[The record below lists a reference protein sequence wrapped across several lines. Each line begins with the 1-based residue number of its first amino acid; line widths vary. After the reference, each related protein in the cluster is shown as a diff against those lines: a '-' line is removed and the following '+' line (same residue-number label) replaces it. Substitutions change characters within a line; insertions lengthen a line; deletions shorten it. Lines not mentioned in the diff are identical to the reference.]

1 LSPYGFNSEQLTTIY
16 SHVRNDASGKE
27 FIAEKYRLVVDRKYI
42 YVHLQEGSKN
52 TFLQIETIP
61 FTCDVGNKKITISY
75 SDAAPTTFDKNNKD
89 IMIDASNIKL
99 PLTIRNWNEGDYMYP
114 LGMKMK
120 KKKVSDIFINKKIP
134 KHKKSEL
141 LFFFSADNLFFVEG
155 IGIDER
161 YKIKEDTKTFI
172 ILLFQLYMINGQK
185 VNTNQ
190 NKSFIIFNKDTIAL
204 INDKKSEL
212 KFISSSTIHK
222 KYKIPK
228 YYLELQSEILDPI
241 SLETSSIYSSELINH
256 FYISDELKDYNND
269 NDFKIK
275 IIIENKEFDII
286 TLEFYRIRNRKTN
299 RIVINNSNPYKSEFF
314 KAYFEKGDIIIFTF
328 IGCKLENNS
337 CNNNY
342 HYLILNTKL
351 QIE

>member
-1 LSPYGFNSEQLTTIY
+1 MKN
-16 SHVRNDASGKE
+16 
-27 FIAEKYRLVVDRKYI
+27 YI
-42 YVHLQEGSKN
+42 
-52 TFLQIETIP
+52 
-61 FTCDVGNKKITISY
+61 
-75 SDAAPTTFDKNNKD
+75 
-89 IMIDASNIKL
+89 
-99 PLTIRNWNEGDYMYP
+99 
-114 LGMKMK
+114 
-120 KKKVSDIFINKKIP
+120 
-134 KHKKSEL
+134 
-141 LFFFSADNLFFVEG
+141 
-155 IGIDER
+155 
-161 YKIKEDTKTFI
+161 FI